1 MSQYLTLYPWTLKH
15 PAIVELTPR
24 TRIAYV
30 ELLAD
35 VAAHPKRITEKYLQ
49 HLIRKNHRD
58 VLVEVGLIIDNGD
71 GTYDVIQP
79 DGMYAPLNHVAAEAV
94 AQ

>member
-15 PAIVELTPR
+15 PAVIELTPR
-24 TRIAYV
+24 TRLAYI

-35 VAAHPKRITEKYLQ
+35 VAAHPKRITDKYLA

-58 VLVEVGLIIDNGD
+58 ALIDAGLIVDNGD
-71 GTYDVIQP
+71 GSYEVLQP
-79 DGMYAPLNHVAAEAV
+79 RAQYAMLTRPAAS
-94 AQ
+94 